1 MFCSQLLAG
10 EFYGLNFIHSPPHRD
25 VTCDQPKQTGGSV
38 KEQIAPDDWE
48 EFHAAVIRARSV
60 KEEAGA
66 FGSELFTGE
75 MEEVEL
81 RDVLCLQENIGRR
94 FRNRKSLES
103 LIRDLNDGKVDP
115 MTTPWLVSLI
125 CTGCCVQFFGLLC
138 SALSTLISSL
148 CKLYFTS
155 AQ

>member
-1 MFCSQLLAG
+1 M
-10 EFYGLNFIHSPPHRD
+10 NK
-25 VTCDQPKQTGGSV
+25 PKQTGGSV

-66 FGSELFTGE
+66 FGSELFTETGE

-103 LIRDLNDGKVDP
+103 LIQDLNDGKVDP

-125 CTGCCVQFFGLLC
+125 CTGCCVQFFGLRR

-155 AQ
+155 Q